1 MRQGSFLI
9 ALFDYNSIDIYKRE
23 QYFSEIF
30 WMIWRTGIKFY
41 TLEFSNLL
49 QLLNNQLCQ
58 VYGVSFFERMIKV
71 ELKMVYINYQKLVF
85 LVILSFHI
93 IIKGPGTSFQSPA
106 LSRKHV
112 CYKILLNFILTV
124 LRRRG
129 SRGWTSGKSLT
140 PPTLKL
146 NI

>member
-1 MRQGSFLI
+1 
-9 ALFDYNSIDIYKRE
+9 
-23 QYFSEIF
+23 
-30 WMIWRTGIKFY
+30 MIWRTGIKFY

-58 VYGVSFFERMIKV
+58 VYSVSFFERMIKV

-112 CYKILLNFILTV
+112 CYKIHLNLILTI
-124 LRRRG
+124 LSRCG
-129 SRGWTSGKSLT
+129 SRGWTSGTGLGGGGGGGGLDQREESH
-140 PPTLKL
+140 PPPHPKIEHL
-146 NI
+146 NF

>member
-58 VYGVSFFERMIKV
+58 GYSVSFFERMIKV
-71 ELKMVYINYQKLVF
+71 ELKMVYINY
-85 LVILSFHI
+85 
-93 IIKGPGTSFQSPA
+93 
-106 LSRKHV
+106 
-112 CYKILLNFILTV
+112 
-124 LRRRG
+124 
-129 SRGWTSGKSLT
+129 
-140 PPTLKL
+140 
-146 NI
+146 